1 MSCMYCCKCL
11 RGKNIVCAICKN
23 SVHLKCANLSHNA
36 QPVTD
41 WYCKNCLGS
50 ILPFNHIV
58 DNNEFI
64 QELNNCYL
72 NEPIDYNKLLSLKI
86 NPFDLNNNSK
96 DNHELNMMYDIIKQN
111 DPCEYHLS
119 DTLNDLTKNKQPEIS
134 LIHFNSR
141 SLDKNLD
148 QITDYLKTLNHKF
161 SIIAFSE
168 TWLKD
173 KQNSPV
179 FTQIDG
185 FRLVR
190 DDRIHKNGGGVALY
204 ISTDL
209 NFRIRHDLN
218 LPNHSDYESIFIE
231 LELNTK
237 NKIISVIYWPWDA
250 PAYPFINNLSS
261 TINLINKEHKPTFIC
276 GDFNFDLLKTSSHN
290 VTNEFLNTFY
300 AGSFFPL
307 IDKPTRVTTKSSTLI
322 DNIFTNILDHKI
334 SPGILYND
342 ITDHFPIFQI
352 LNKNDNS
359 NDSKLNSYTYRS
371 IRKIKSQNIAAL
383 NIELNETKWEEVL
396 TSNSAE
402 DSYNNFITKF
412 SDLYNKHLPV
422 TNKKINKRQEAK
434 PWITSG
440 IIKSIKTR
448 NKLYKK
454 FLNHPNDANKN
465 KYISFRNKL
474 THLIRISCKKYYLN
488 KFNSYKNNIKRT
500 WQTINNILGKN
511 NTSAVP
517 SYFLDDSS
525 KISDPNLI
533 ASRSNNFSLHEL
545 F

>member
-237 NKIISVIYWPWDA
+237 NKIISVIYRPPDA

-342 ITDHFPIFQI
+342 ITDHFPVFQI
-352 LNKNDNS
+352 LNKNDDPNHSEFNS
-359 NDSKLNSYTYRS
+359 NSNFLHSC
-371 IRKIKSQNIAAL
+371 QNI
-383 NIELNETKWEEVL
+383 
-396 TSNSAE
+396 
-402 DSYNNFITKF
+402 
-412 SDLYNKHLPV
+412 DLWHMHL
-422 TNKKINKRQEAK
+422 
-434 PWITSG
+434 
-440 IIKSIKTR
+440 
-448 NKLYKK
+448 
-454 FLNHPNDANKN
+454 
-465 KYISFRNKL
+465 
-474 THLIRISCKKYYLN
+474 
-488 KFNSYKNNIKRT
+488 
-500 WQTINNILGKN
+500 
-511 NTSAVP
+511 
-517 SYFLDDSS
+517 
-525 KISDPNLI
+525 
-533 ASRSNNFSLHEL
+533 
-545 F
+545 